1 MTNLIKCIAYA
12 YVLKVHLLINT
23 VTRLYHI
30 VPFFSL
36 MLWNYFATL
45 SGIQSLNHGTN
56 RI

>member
-12 YVLKVHLLINT
+12 HMLKLHLLIDT

-36 MLWNYFATL
+36 MLGIHFTTL
-45 SGIQSLNHGTN
+45 SAIQSLNHGTN
-56 RI
+56 GI